1 MRPQAPW
8 RSPLPFSLPP
18 HVLVVVLLLLCCR
31 PLTGKEAKEAA
42 EGSPTPIDAGREHVG
57 PLGLTSTG
65 PKELESEPLNFL
77 YEQMKSQA
85 ELLKEGYACFV
96 TGECIACSAEEMS
109 QAFCQTSKR
118 REEVTCEREEVVD
131 GATHMRT
138 YTTYSACARTS
149 SDSLV
154 EVLRFQAAMA
164 MVGGLAFYGARH
176 QKG

>member
-42 EGSPTPIDAGREHVG
+42 EGSPTPIDAGKEHVR

-96 TGECIACSAEEMS
+96 TGECIACSAEEMV
-109 QAFCQTSKR
+109 
-118 REEVTCEREEVVD
+118 REEGGRE
-131 GATHMRT
+131 GRSH
-138 YTTYSACARTS
+138 
-149 SDSLV
+149 
-154 EVLRFQAAMA
+154 
-164 MVGGLAFYGARH
+164 GNPGLAL
-176 QKG
+176 